1 MRQIQGA
8 LTGVVLTYCKGD
20 FSVFI
25 MTSKLG
31 NMSII
36 SQCVCSISVLADME
50 HLANTPLTNNVLQ
63 HLGTHNSSF
72 LGVDSCLCYGTSGT
86 KLLGM
91 EHIIYIK
98 K

>member
-1 MRQIQGA
+1 
-8 LTGVVLTYCKGD
+8 
-20 FSVFI
+20 
-25 MTSKLG
+25 
-31 NMSII
+31 
-36 SQCVCSISVLADME
+36 ME

-98 K
+98 NKWKPSVDYSKKSNILYIFGTPN